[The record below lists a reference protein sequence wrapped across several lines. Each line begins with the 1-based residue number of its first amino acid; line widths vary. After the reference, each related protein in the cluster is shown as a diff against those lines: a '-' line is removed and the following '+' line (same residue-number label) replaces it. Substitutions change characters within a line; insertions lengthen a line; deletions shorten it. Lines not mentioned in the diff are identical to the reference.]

1 MEPVHTKIEAFG
13 VRSRDIAGL
22 KEDGEHDNSA
32 DGMGLLLCR
41 GKEERIHLFPSFHA
55 DCHFIP
61 GQIAHKTS
69 HHFDISVILYGEY
82 GTFPKRQEEMIYG
95 WLLQLGCEPVK
106 KGCNV
111 QPNSPTN
118 KKIHMPP

>member
-1 MEPVHTKIEAFG
+1 METVHTKIEAFG

-41 GKEERIHLFPSFHA
+41 GKEERIHLFPSCMLIVILFQAKLHTRQA
-55 DCHFIP
+55 I
-61 GQIAHKTS
+61 IL
-69 HHFDISVILYGEY
+69 DISVILYGEY

-95 WLLQLGCEPVK
+95 WLLASRFIT
-106 KGCNV
+106 
-111 QPNSPTN
+111 PNAVNLSGSASPW
-118 KKIHMPP
+118 